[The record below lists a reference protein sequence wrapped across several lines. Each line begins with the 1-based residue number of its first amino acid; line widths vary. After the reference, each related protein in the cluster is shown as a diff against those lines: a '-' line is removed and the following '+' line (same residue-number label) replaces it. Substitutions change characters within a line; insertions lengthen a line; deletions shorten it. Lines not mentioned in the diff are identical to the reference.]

1 MKDFAETVSPDSPL
15 TEREKEILLL
25 VCKGMSTQEI
35 TSLLGL
41 SKRTGDSHRA
51 NIRAKT
57 GCRNTASLVAYAI
70 RERLVN
76 F

>member
-1 MKDFAETVSPDSPL
+1 MKDLAEKASSDPL
-15 TEREKEILLL
+15 LSEREKEILLL
-25 VCKGMSTQEI
+25 VCKGLSTLQI
-35 TSLLGL
+35 TTLLGL

-57 GCRNTASLVAYAI
+57 GCRNAASLVAYAI
-70 RERLVN
+70 RERLVK